1 MPRKNPIL
9 TDQRD
14 PDHVATF
21 VSEIAAKSD
30 LKVLKRFLQNQSTT
44 FAKGR
49 VDTSQCRRI
58 PRNSVP
64 KP

>member
-30 LKVLKRFLQNQSTT
+30 LKAHPSQFSAQAIKQLLQSMSM
-44 FAKGR
+44 FA
-49 VDTSQCRRI
+49 
-58 PRNSVP
+58 
-64 KP
+64 

>member
-9 TDQRD
+9 TDPGD

-30 LKVLKRFLQNQSTT
+30 LKVLEDFFKTN
-44 FAKGR
+44 
-49 VDTSQCRRI
+49 
-58 PRNSVP
+58 P
-64 KP
+64 